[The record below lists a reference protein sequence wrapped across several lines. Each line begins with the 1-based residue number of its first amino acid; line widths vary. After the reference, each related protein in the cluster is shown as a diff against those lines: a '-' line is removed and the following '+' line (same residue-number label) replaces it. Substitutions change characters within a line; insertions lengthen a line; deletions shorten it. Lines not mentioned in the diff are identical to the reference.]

1 MGGRWVFW
9 HQLLEHC
16 ERGDLI
22 EIDRRTYY
30 HWCVYI
36 GQGDVVH
43 LTGVESDNGKPGDS
57 KPSPSSASSAS
68 VFGETAL
75 VRRQHLRDV
84 AGNDRCR
91 VNNKWDGKHEPL
103 EPDEVVAMAVSCV
116 GMEMSYDVVGRNC
129 EHFVTASR
137 YGRSGGFS
145 DQANN
150 AVAAVGGVTG
160 GLIIG
165 FLLSM
170 FFGRR

>member
-1 MGGRWVFW
+1 MGGRWMFW

-22 EIDRRTYY
+22 EIDRTTYY

-43 LTGVESDNGKPGDS
+43 LTGLDDNTKPDS
-57 KPSPSSASSAS
+57 KPSLSSSASSAS
-68 VFGETAL
+68 VLGETAL
-75 VRRQHLRDV
+75 VRRQHLREV
-84 AGNDRCR
+84 ARNDRCR
-91 VNNKWDGKHEPL
+91 VNNKWDAKHEPL
-103 EPDEVVAMAVSCV
+103 EPDEIVAMAVSCV
-116 GMEMSYDVVGRNC
+116 GQEMRYDVVGRNC